1 MAAKTQTAIVKQ
13 AATGGNPIE
22 RVKLFWAG
30 RNTQQRVYLGAGLAL
45 TLGVAAFFVKMIST
59 PEYKPLMSGLE
70 PADAQAITAE
80 LAAKKIPYLI
90 GPDGTS
96 ITVPADQV
104 DAARLEVASHDAP
117 HSGRIGY
124 EIFDKVS
131 WGQTE
136 FDEKVNYQRALEGE
150 LERTIQTMS
159 NVKSARVHLVMATD
173 SVFMDRERGAKASV
187 TLRLKGGSLTRAEI
201 SEISRLVAGAVDE
214 LKPAD
219 VVIIDADSNKTL
231 GSSSA
236 SPDGSD
242 GIEQEMTR
250 RLISTLAPVVG
261 ADRMRASVNVEYE
274 TGSSEESQDK
284 YDPAVSATLTM
295 QRSEEITAPGAAIGG
310 VPGTSSNVAAAKP
323 IAPPTP
329 GAPAT
334 PGAATT
340 TTATTTAATATS
352 PAILRDPGQSS
363 KTESATYGVNHITRH
378 VIEPAGSIRRVTAAV
393 LLDDVIER
401 KQEKGK
407 WVETH
412 HKRTP
417 EELKTISELA
427 QAAIGFNSARG
438 DVISVQNLAFE
449 RLVVPDLPPITFAE
463 KARKGIN
470 DYSSV
475 IRYAG
480 MMALFLLVYVLML
493 RPIQKRALAATAP
506 QKQLLSTARAS
517 AATEADAAAIGETAA
532 NLALRSQ
539 ALRRQLAEF
548 VKAEP
553 ESSTNAVRAWLREEA
568 R

>member
-13 AATGGNPIE
+13 AASGGNPIE
-22 RVKLFWAG
+22 RIKLFWAG
-30 RNTQQRVYLGAGLAL
+30 RNTQQRIYLGAGLAL
-45 TLGVAAFFVKMIST
+45 TLGVAAVLVKMIAT

-96 ITVPADQV
+96 VTVPADQV

-173 SVFMDRERGAKASV
+173 SVFVDRERGAKASV
-187 TLRLKGGSLTRAEI
+187 TLRLKSGSLSRAEI

-214 LKPAD
+214 LKPGD

-236 SPDGSD
+236 SPDGSE

-284 YDPAVSATLTM
+284 YDPAVIATLTM

-323 IAPPTP
+323 VAPTTP

-340 TTATTTAATATS
+340 TS
-352 PAILRDPGQSS
+352 PVILRDPGQSS
-363 KTESATYGVNHITRH
+363 KTESATYGVNRITRH

-407 WVETH
+407 WVENH

-449 RLVVPDLPPITFAE
+449 RPVVADLPPITFAE

-470 DYSSV
+470 DYAAV

-493 RPIQKRALAATAP
+493 RPIQKRALAAAP
-506 QKQLLSTARAS
+506 QNQLLATARAS

-539 ALRRQLAEF
+539 TLRRQLAEF

-568 R
+568 Q

>member
-1 MAAKTQTAIVKQ
+1 MAAKNQIPVTKQ
-13 AATGGNPIE
+13 AAGAGQAMD

-30 RNTQQRVYLGAGLAL
+30 RSTQQRVYLGLGLAI

-59 PEYKPLMSGLE
+59 PVYKPLMSGLE
-70 PADAQAITAE
+70 PADAQAITAQ
-80 LAAKKIPYLI
+80 LTAKKIPYLVS
-90 GPDGTS
+90 PDGTS

-104 DAARLEVASHDAP
+104 DAARLEVASHDSP
-117 HSGRIGY
+117 HSGRIGF

-159 NVKSARVHLVMATD
+159 NVKSARVHLVMASD
-173 SVFMDRERGAKASV
+173 SVFLDRERGAKASV
-187 TLRLKGGSLTRAEI
+187 TLRLRGGTLSRAEI

-219 VVIIDADSNKTL
+219 VVIIDADSNQSL
-231 GSSSA
+231 GLSGGG
-236 SPDGSD
+236 PTDPSD
-242 GIEQEMTR
+242 GIEQELTR

-274 TGSSEESQDK
+274 TGSSEESQEK
-284 YDPAVSATLTM
+284 YDPASSVTLNM
-295 QRSEEITAPGAAIGG
+295 QRSEDFTAPGAGVGG

-323 IAPPTP
+323 VPPPAAGAPTTLPPKTVPPTTVP
-329 GAPAT
+329 P
-334 PGAATT
+334 
-340 TTATTTAATATS
+340 S
-352 PAILRDPGQSS
+352 AIAKEPSQSS
-363 KTESATYGVNHITRH
+363 KTESATYGVNRTTRH

-393 LLDDVIER
+393 LLDDAVER

-412 HKRTP
+412 RKRNS

-427 QAAIGFNSARG
+427 QAAIGFNAARG
-438 DVISVQNLAFE
+438 DVISVQNLSFDRPVAAE
-449 RLVVPDLPPITFAE
+449 IPPISLVD

-470 DYSSV
+470 DYSSI
-475 IRYAG
+475 IRYA
-480 MMALFLLVYVLML
+480 ALLVLFLLVYLLML
-493 RPIQKRALAATAP
+493 RPIQKRALAAPNPLLAASRTTA
-506 QKQLLSTARAS
+506 LGETETV
-517 AATEADAAAIGETAA
+517 ATGEAAAS
-532 NLALRSQ
+532 LALRSQ
-539 ALRRQLAEF
+539 VLRKQLAEF

-568 R
+568 P

>member
-1 MAAKTQTAIVKQ
+1 MAAKTQIAVTKQ
-13 AATGGNPIE
+13 AAGTGQALD
-22 RVKLFWAG
+22 RVKLFWAD
-30 RNTQQRVYLGAGLAL
+30 RSPQQRIYLGLGLAL
-45 TLGVAAFFVKMIST
+45 TLGVAAFFVKMMST

-70 PADAQAITAE
+70 SADAQAIAAQ
-80 LAAKKIPYLI
+80 LAAKKIPYLVS
-90 GPDGTS
+90 PDGTS

-104 DAARLEVASHDAP
+104 DAARLEVASHDSP
-117 HSGRIGY
+117 HSGRIGF

-187 TLRLKGGSLTRAEI
+187 TLRLRGGSLSRAEI

-219 VVIIDADSNKTL
+219 VVIIDADSNKSVGL
-231 GSSSA
+231 GGG
-236 SPDGSD
+236 PTDPGE
-242 GIEQEMTR
+242 GIEQELTR
-250 RLISTLAPVVG
+250 RLISTLAPVLG
-261 ADRMRASVNVEYE
+261 TDRMRASVNVEYE
-274 TGSSEESQDK
+274 TGSSEESQEK
-284 YDPAVSATLTM
+284 YDPAVSVTLNM
-295 QRSEEITAPGAAIGG
+295 QRSEDFTGPGAGVGG

-323 IAPPTP
+323 VPPPAAGASATVPPPTIAKEP
-329 GAPAT
+329 SQT
-334 PGAATT
+334 
-340 TTATTTAATATS
+340 
-352 PAILRDPGQSS
+352 S
-363 KTESATYGVNHITRH
+363 KTESATYGVNRTTRH

-393 LLDDVIER
+393 LLDDAVER

-407 WVETH
+407 WIEIH
-412 HKRTP
+412 RKRNP

-438 DVISVQNLAFE
+438 DVISVQNLSFDHPAAE
-449 RLVVPDLPPITFAE
+449 EIPPVTFVD
-463 KARKGIN
+463 KARKGMN
-470 DYSSV
+470 DYSSI

-480 MMALFLLVYVLML
+480 LLVLFLLVYMLML
-493 RPIQKRALAATAP
+493 RPIQQRALAAPNP
-506 QKQLLSTARAS
+506 QLAASRALV
-517 AATEADAAAIGETAA
+517 AGDAEAVAVGETAA

-539 ALRRQLAEF
+539 VLRKQLAEF

-568 R
+568 P

>member
-1 MAAKTQTAIVKQ
+1 MAAKTQIAVTKQ
-13 AATGGNPIE
+13 AAGAGQALD

-30 RNTQQRVYLGAGLAL
+30 RSPQQRIYLGLGLAM

-70 PADAQAITAE
+70 PADAQAITAQ
-80 LAAKKIPYLI
+80 LAAKKIPYLVS
-90 GPDGTS
+90 PDGTS

-104 DAARLEVASHDAP
+104 DAARLEVASHDSP
-117 HSGRIGY
+117 HSGRIGF

-187 TLRLKGGSLTRAEI
+187 TLRLRGGSLSRAEI

-219 VVIIDADSNKTL
+219 VVIIDADSNKSIGL
-231 GSSSA
+231 SGGPA
-236 SPDGSD
+236 DPGD
-242 GIEQEMTR
+242 GIDQELTR

-274 TGSSEESQDK
+274 TGSSEESQEK
-284 YDPAVSATLTM
+284 YDPAVSVTLNM
-295 QRSEEITAPGAAIGG
+295 QRSEDFTGPGAGVGG

-323 IAPPTP
+323 VPPPVAGAPTP
-329 GAPAT
+329 
-334 PGAATT
+334 TT
-340 TTATTTAATATS
+340 VPLSTVAKEPSQT
-352 PAILRDPGQSS
+352 S
-363 KTESATYGVNHITRH
+363 KTESATYGVNRTTRH
-378 VIEPAGSIRRVTAAV
+378 LIEPAGSIRRVTAAV
-393 LLDDVIER
+393 LLDDAVER

-412 HKRTP
+412 RKRNP

-438 DVISVQNLAFE
+438 DVISVQNLSFDHPVAAE
-449 RLVVPDLPPITFAE
+449 LPPITLVD

-470 DYSSV
+470 DYSSI

-480 MMALFLLVYVLML
+480 LLALFLLVYLLML
-493 RPIQKRALAATAP
+493 RPIQKRALAAP
-506 QKQLLSTARAS
+506 NPLLAAS
-517 AATEADAAAIGETAA
+517 RTTVVGEAGTVAIGETAA

-539 ALRRQLAEF
+539 VLRKQLAEF

-553 ESSTNAVRAWLREEA
+553 ESSTNAVRAWLREETP
-568 R
+568 

>member
-1 MAAKTQTAIVKQ
+1 MAAKSQVAIAKP
-13 AATGGNPIE
+13 AAGGASVMV
-22 RVKLFWAG
+22 RVQSFWAS
-30 RNTQQRVYLGAGLAL
+30 RSSQQRVYLGVGLAA
-45 TLGVAAFFVKMIST
+45 TIAVAAFLVKTIAT

-70 PADAQAITAE
+70 PADAQTITAE
-80 LAAKKIPYLI
+80 LAAKKIPYLVS
-90 GPDGTS
+90 PDGAS

-104 DAARLEVASHDAP
+104 DAARLEVASQPTP
-117 HSGRIGY
+117 HSGRIGF

-187 TLRLKGGSLTRAEI
+187 TLRLKGGSLSRAEV
-201 SEISRLVAGAVDE
+201 SQISRLVAGAVDE

-231 GSSSA
+231 GLA
-236 SPDGSD
+236 SGAPDATD
-242 GIEQEMTR
+242 GIDQEMTR
-250 RLISTLAPVVG
+250 RLIATLAPVVG
-261 ADRMRASVNVEYE
+261 ADRMRASVNVEFE

-284 YDPAVSATLTM
+284 YDPAVSVTLNM
-295 QRSEEITAPGAAIGG
+295 QRSEETTGPGAGVGG

-323 IAPPTP
+323 VAPVAP
-329 GAPAT
+329 GAPVT
-334 PGAATT
+334 PPIT
-340 TTATTTAATATS
+340 
-352 PAILRDPGQSS
+352 LVKDLGQSS
-363 KTESATYGVNHITRH
+363 KTESATYGVNRTTRH
-378 VIEPAGSIRRVTAAV
+378 LIEPAGSIRRITAAV
-393 LLDDVIER
+393 LLDDALER

-438 DVISVQNLAFE
+438 DVISVQNLSFDRPVAA
-449 RLVVPDLPPITFAE
+449 DIPPLTLAD
-463 KARKGIN
+463 KARKGVN
-470 DYSSV
+470 DYSSI

-480 MMALFLLVYVLML
+480 MVVLFLMVYMLML
-493 RPIQKRALAATAP
+493 RPIQKRALAALPPAVAARVAVGADP
-506 QKQLLSTARAS
+506 AALEAKESAASLAARSQVLRKQL
-517 AATEADAAAIGETAA
+517 AD
-532 NLALRSQ
+532 
-539 ALRRQLAEF
+539 F

-568 R
+568 P

>member
-1 MAAKTQTAIVKQ
+1 MAAKTQIAVTKQ
-13 AATGGNPIE
+13 AAGAGQALD

-30 RNTQQRVYLGAGLAL
+30 RSPQQRIYLGLGLAM

-70 PADAQAITAE
+70 PADAQAITAQ
-80 LAAKKIPYLI
+80 LAAKKIPYLVS
-90 GPDGTS
+90 PDGTS
-96 ITVPADQV
+96 VTVPADQV
-104 DAARLEVASHDAP
+104 DAARLEVASHDSP
-117 HSGRIGY
+117 HSGRIGF

-187 TLRLKGGSLTRAEI
+187 TLRLHGGSLSRAEI

-219 VVIIDADSNKTL
+219 VVIIDADSNKSIGLSGGPTDP
-231 GSSSA
+231 G
-236 SPDGSD
+236 D
-242 GIEQEMTR
+242 GIDQELTR

-274 TGSSEESQDK
+274 TGSSEESQEK
-284 YDPAVSATLTM
+284 YDPAVSVTLNM
-295 QRSEEITAPGAAIGG
+295 QRSEDFTGPGAGVGG

-323 IAPPTP
+323 VPPVAGAPTP
-329 GAPAT
+329 
-334 PGAATT
+334 TT
-340 TTATTTAATATS
+340 VPLSTVAKEPSQT
-352 PAILRDPGQSS
+352 S
-363 KTESATYGVNHITRH
+363 KTESATYGVNRTTRH
-378 VIEPAGSIRRVTAAV
+378 LIEPAGSIRRVTAAV
-393 LLDDVIER
+393 LLDDAVER

-412 HKRTP
+412 RKRNP

-438 DVISVQNLAFE
+438 DVISVQNLSFDHPVAAE
-449 RLVVPDLPPITFAE
+449 LPPITLVD

-470 DYSSV
+470 DYSSI

-480 MMALFLLVYVLML
+480 LLALFLLVYLLML
-493 RPIQKRALAATAP
+493 RPIQKRALAAP
-506 QKQLLSTARAS
+506 NPLLAAS
-517 AATEADAAAIGETAA
+517 RTTVVGEAGTVSIGETAA

-539 ALRRQLAEF
+539 VLRKQLAEF

-568 R
+568 P

>member
-13 AATGGNPIE
+13 AASGGNPIE
-22 RVKLFWAG
+22 RIKLFWAG
-30 RNTQQRVYLGAGLAL
+30 RNTQQRIYLGAGLAL
-45 TLGVAAFFVKMIST
+45 TLGVAAFLVKMIST

-159 NVKSARVHLVMATD
+159 NVKSSRVHLVMATD

-187 TLRLKGGSLTRAEI
+187 TLRLKSGSLSRAEI

-214 LKPAD
+214 LKPGD

-236 SPDGSD
+236 SPDGSE

-250 RLISTLAPVVG
+250 QLISTLAPVVG

-323 IAPPTP
+323 VAPTTP
-329 GAPAT
+329 GAPPT

-340 TTATTTAATATS
+340 TAATAAF

-363 KTESATYGVNHITRH
+363 KTESATYGVNRITRH

-449 RLVVPDLPPITFAE
+449 RPVVADLPPITLAE

-470 DYSSV
+470 DYASV

-493 RPIQKRALAATAP
+493 RPIQKRALAAAP
-506 QKQLLSTARAS
+506 QNQLLATARAS
-517 AATEADAAAIGETAA
+517 AATEADAVAIGETAA

>member
-1 MAAKTQTAIVKQ
+1 MAAKTQIAVTKQTVGPGQAMDRVKQ
-13 AATGGNPIE
+13 
-22 RVKLFWAG
+22 FWAG
-30 RNTQQRVYLGAGLAL
+30 RSSPQRIYLGLGLAM
-45 TLGVAAFFVKMIST
+45 TLGVAAFFVKMMAT

-70 PADAQAITAE
+70 PADAQAITAQ
-80 LAAKKIPYLI
+80 LTAKKIPYLV

-117 HSGRIGY
+117 HSGRIGF

-136 FDEKVNYQRALEGE
+136 FDERVNYQRALEGE

-187 TLRLKGGSLTRAEI
+187 TLRLRGGSLSRAEI

-219 VVIIDADSNKTL
+219 VVIIDADSNKSL
-231 GSSSA
+231 GLA
-236 SPDGSD
+236 GGPTDPGE
-242 GIEQEMTR
+242 GIEQELTR

-261 ADRMRASVNVEYE
+261 TDRMRASVNVEYE
-274 TGSSEESQDK
+274 TGSSEESQEK
-284 YDPAVSATLTM
+284 YDPAVSVTLNM
-295 QRSEEITAPGAAIGG
+295 QRSEDLTGPGAGVGG

-323 IAPPTP
+323 VPPPTA
-329 GAPAT
+329 GAPTTVT
-334 PGAATT
+334 P
-340 TTATTTAATATS
+340 S
-352 PAILRDPGQSS
+352 AIAKEPSQSS
-363 KTESATYGVNHITRH
+363 KTESATYGVNRTTRH
-378 VIEPAGSIRRVTAAV
+378 LIEPAGSIRRVTAAI
-393 LLDDVIER
+393 LLDDAVER

-412 HKRTP
+412 RKRNS

-438 DVISVQNLAFE
+438 DVISVQNLSFDHPAAAE
-449 RLVVPDLPPITFAE
+449 IPPITFID
-463 KARKGIN
+463 KARKGVN
-470 DYSSV
+470 DYSSI

-480 MMALFLLVYVLML
+480 LLVLFLVVYLLML
-493 RPIQKRALAATAP
+493 RPIQKRALAPLNPTLAG
-506 QKQLLSTARAS
+506 ARAMVPGD
-517 AATEADAAAIGETAA
+517 TEAAAIGETAA

-539 ALRRQLAEF
+539 VLRKQLAEF

-553 ESSTNAVRAWLREEA
+553 ESSTNAVRAWLREGTP
-568 R
+568 

>member
-1 MAAKTQTAIVKQ
+1 MAAKTQTAIAKQ
-13 AATGGNPIE
+13 AASGGNPIE
-22 RVKLFWAG
+22 RIKLFWAG

-45 TLGVAAFFVKMIST
+45 TLGVAALLVKMIAT

-70 PADAQAITAE
+70 PADAQAITTE

-187 TLRLKGGSLTRAEI
+187 TLRLKSGSLSRAEI

-214 LKPAD
+214 LKPGD

-236 SPDGSD
+236 SPDGSE

-323 IAPPTP
+323 VAPTTP

-340 TTATTTAATATS
+340 TAATAAS

-363 KTESATYGVNHITRH
+363 KTESATYGVNRITRH
-378 VIEPAGSIRRVTAAV
+378 VIEPAGSIRRLTAAV

-449 RLVVPDLPPITFAE
+449 RPVVADLPPITFAE

-470 DYSSV
+470 DYASV

-493 RPIQKRALAATAP
+493 RPIQKRALAAAP
-506 QKQLLSTARAS
+506 RNQLLATPKAA
-517 AATEADAAAIGETAA
+517 AATDADAAAIGETAA

>member
-1 MAAKTQTAIVKQ
+1 MAAKTQTAIAKQ
-13 AATGGNPIE
+13 AASGGNPIE
-22 RVKLFWAG
+22 RIKLFWAG

-45 TLGVAAFFVKMIST
+45 TLGVAALLVKMIAT

-70 PADAQAITAE
+70 PADAQAITTE

-187 TLRLKGGSLTRAEI
+187 TLRLKSGSLSRAEI

-214 LKPAD
+214 LKPGD

-236 SPDGSD
+236 SPDGSE

-323 IAPPTP
+323 VAPTTP

-340 TTATTTAATATS
+340 TAATAAS

-363 KTESATYGVNHITRH
+363 KTESATYGVNRITRH
-378 VIEPAGSIRRVTAAV
+378 VIEPAGSIRRLTAAV

-449 RLVVPDLPPITFAE
+449 RPVVADLPPITFAE

-493 RPIQKRALAATAP
+493 RPIQKRALAAAP
-506 QKQLLSTARAS
+506 RNQLLATPKAA
-517 AATEADAAAIGETAA
+517 AATDADAAAIGETAA